1 MTNSLIQKKNI
12 TVVGCGYVG
21 MSLSVLF
28 GQYNNISIL
37 EIDEKKI
44 QQINNNESPINDK
57 EISNYLKRKDITLQA
72 SNNQETSFS
81 NADYIIVSTP
91 TNFDEDLDSFNT
103 DSVDSIIEKIVN
115 CNKSALIIIKSTI
128 PVGHTAKLR
137 KKYNTDKII
146 FSPEFLREG
155 SALLD
160 NLYPSRIIIG
170 DHSELAKGFGV
181 FLKKHSLDPDTDLIF
196 TNSSEA
202 ESIKLFSNA
211 YLAMRVAFFN
221 EIDSF
226 AVSRNLNSYE
236 IISGISSD
244 SRIGNYYNNPS
255 FGFGGYCL
263 PKDIRQLQSEFK
275 YIDHSLIG
283 VITKSNQIRKEFIAK
298 SVLANKPKTIGIY
311 LLSMKK
317 DSDNYRFSAILDVIT
332 YIKQESNVEI
342 IIFEPAILSS
352 SFMDCKVITD
362 LDKFISSAEIILAN
376 RHTNELNGYD
386 KKVFTRDLFGV
397 N

>member
-1 MTNSLIQKKNI
+1 M
-12 TVVGCGYVG
+12 
-21 MSLSVLF
+21 
-28 GQYNNISIL
+28 
-37 EIDEKKI
+37 
-44 QQINNNESPINDK
+44 
-57 EISNYLKRKDITLQA
+57 
-72 SNNQETSFS
+72 
-81 NADYIIVSTP
+81 
-91 TNFDEDLDSFNT
+91 
-103 DSVDSIIEKIVN
+103 
-115 CNKSALIIIKSTI
+115 
-128 PVGHTAKLR
+128 
-137 KKYNTDKII
+137 
-146 FSPEFLREG
+146 
-155 SALLD
+155 LD